1 MGRVNNASCP
11 DMSRT
16 EKIGAQPKSAFRLV
30 SVASLISCDSFP
42 LNNQFKE
49 HVVRTREPLMPLH
62 RGLRPSST
70 GPHQF
75 EG

>member
-11 DMSRT
+11 GVSRT
-16 EKIGAQPKSAFRLV
+16 EKIGAQPKSAYRLI

-49 HVVRTREPLMPLH
+49 HVVN
-62 RGLRPSST
+62 S
-70 GPHQF
+70 
-75 EG
+75 